1 MAIYARATKTSLTK
15 FLRSKGI
22 DVPTTRLVDFRPM
35 KYSAMMFWRDSKG
48 YYRKCWYSFV
58 VGKPCCLV
66 DDEAIG
72 ITMAEVM
79 QFGLYREEKEKAPV
93 CAGTQTKA

>member
-1 MAIYARATKTSLTK
+1 MAIYAKATKTSLTM

-22 DVPTTRLVDFRPM
+22 DVPSIRRIDFRPM
-35 KYSAMMFWRDSKG
+35 KYSALMFWVDSTG
-48 YYRKCWYSFV
+48 TRRKCWYSFV

-66 DDEAIG
+66 DGENIE
-72 ITMAEVM
+72 ITMAEVI
-79 QFGLYREEKEKAPV
+79 QYGLYREENKKAPA